1 MRYSHFEL
9 LLLALGVAL
18 VVGGLFIG
26 PATSPDA
33 PEVVGQLLMLVV
45 LVGAVHWGRN
55 GGFVAALVA
64 TLVYVYLAL
73 VLPDTRT
80 LSDDVLTTIAVRVIA
95 YGVVGVVGGELC
107 GRIKYVFARLGKD
120 PMVDDE
126 SGVYNA
132 QYAGRAIRSNVGR
145 WERYQTPFS
154 AVLVEVDPRHT
165 GRMGGLHR
173 RTITRRIA
181 DHIRTDI
188 RLVDDVAHIGEGR
201 FVVLLPHTGHDGART
216 LAARL
221 LRGLAHTVSLP
232 EAAIGMTVMS
242 CPTDVA
248 RLCKLAHELDGGAC
262 EPAAQAEPVVTEP
275 IEAEQPA

>member
-1 MRYSHFEL
+1 VRYSHFEL

-73 VLPDTRT
+73 VLPDTRS

-107 GRIKYVFARLGKD
+107 
-120 PMVDDE
+120 
-126 SGVYNA
+126 
-132 QYAGRAIRSNVGR
+132 
-145 WERYQTPFS
+145 
-154 AVLVEVDPRHT
+154 
-165 GRMGGLHR
+165 
-173 RTITRRIA
+173 
-181 DHIRTDI
+181 
-188 RLVDDVAHIGEGR
+188 
-201 FVVLLPHTGHDGART
+201 
-216 LAARL
+216 
-221 LRGLAHTVSLP
+221 
-232 EAAIGMTVMS
+232 
-242 CPTDVA
+242 
-248 RLCKLAHELDGGAC
+248 
-262 EPAAQAEPVVTEP
+262 
-275 IEAEQPA
+275 